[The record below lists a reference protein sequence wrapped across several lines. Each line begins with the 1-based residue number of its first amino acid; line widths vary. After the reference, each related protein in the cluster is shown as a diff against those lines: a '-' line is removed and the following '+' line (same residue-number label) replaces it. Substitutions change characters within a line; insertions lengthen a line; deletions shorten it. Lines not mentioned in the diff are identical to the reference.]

1 MTLNIAW
8 IGCGRH
14 ATQML
19 LPQLSRV
26 GLSIRALCDQNPEAL
41 KRTASHYGV
50 RDTFLNWEEMLELK
64 GLDAV
69 CMAVGPEAH
78 HRIALQALRRDLPV
92 FMEKPPALNH
102 TDAQEIVSLA
112 KKKRLAVHVGFMK
125 RYSSGNKIARNIL
138 SKEAF
143 GRILGVQAT
152 YMTAPTYFEGEV
164 DYSGFYLHHCV
175 HYMDLLPW
183 LVSSAFADFGVRKSE
198 PAPGKLLFHLNFEC
212 KNGVIG
218 TIVMGTVQ
226 SRGTPMEAI
235 IIMGDHQRIEINNVI
250 DVSWFRDPPFKVD
263 DNSAS
268 LSETVDTLTWTPNF
282 TVAANEDHKG
292 YVALLE
298 DVARGFRGEPTAA
311 PTIEDASEAMFWLE
325 KMIEELR

>member
-1 MTLNIAW
+1 MTLNIGW

-26 GLSIRALCDQNPEAL
+26 GFSICALCDQNPEAL

-69 CMAVGPEAH
+69 CIAVGPEAH
-78 HRIALQALRRDLPV
+78 HRIALEALRRGLPV

-102 TDAQEIVSLA
+102 ADAQEIAILA
-112 KKKRLAVHVGFMK
+112 RKNRLPVHVGFMK
-125 RYSSGNKIARNIL
+125 RYSSGNKIAKNIL
-138 SKEAF
+138 GKEAF

-152 YMTAPTYFEGEV
+152 YMTAPTYFEGAV

-175 HYMDLLPW
+175 HYMDLIPW
-183 LVSSAFADFGVRKSE
+183 LVSSSFTEFGVRKSE

-235 IIMGDHQRIEINNVI
+235 TIMGDHQRIEINNVI

-268 LSETVDTLTWTPNF
+268 LSETVDTLTWNPNF

-298 DVARGFRGEPTAA
+298 DVARGFSGESTAA
-311 PTIEDASEAMFWLE
+311 PTIEDATEAMFWLE
-325 KMIEELR
+325 RMIQELR